1 MALTKISRSLL
12 DTGISDSSDA
22 TAITIDSSE
31 NVTIGVTNPVQ
42 ISTNLM
48 HGTSG
53 QNGFYVRTAISSAA
67 NPTFSNID
75 DTNTGA
81 FFPAAD
87 TVGFTTGG
95 SERMRIDSSGNV
107 LVGTTTFNN
116 LSTEAGVLAS
126 NNVVMARGSLA
137 DHQDACAVLQYSSDT
152 TWLRAY
158 GDTAGSGLMVFRVG
172 GGAGSTD
179 TEAMRI
185 DSSGN
190 VGIGTSSPNAYT
202 NYTVLTIDSPSSGTG
217 SVIDL
222 EYRTDRSLSM
232 FSEGSLSTIREI
244 RNYPLALGTND
255 TEAMRIDSSGQV
267 FVGRTSSVDAGLF
280 IVSANPSTYNH
291 ITTIPEANASYNA
304 LTMTDYVGNRLG
316 AISVGT
322 SGSTAITYGN
332 SSDYRLKENIVPME
346 KGLERVNKLK
356 PVKFDWKSDGTTS
369 EGFIAHEIQEAGWV
383 LGVTGKKDD
392 EEMQMV
398 DYGKLTPLLVK
409 AIQEQ
414 QEQIEA
420 LQSEIN
426 TLKGG

>member
-1 MALTKISRSLL
+1 
-12 DTGISDSSDA
+12 DSSDA

-217 SVIDL
+217 SVIDI

-244 RNYPLALGTND
+244 RNYPLALGTNN
-255 TEAMRIDSSGQV
+255 TERMRIDSSGRLLIGLTSAARTNDLLQV
-267 FVGRTSSVDAGLF
+267 NGAEGINAKATANGGACFVGLESAGNTAGATFAALNTSASVVFKVA
-280 IVSANPSTYNH
+280 
-291 ITTIPEANASYNA
+291 
-304 LTMTDYVGNRLG
+304 VGG
-316 AISVGT
+316 AISSTNT
-322 SGSTAITYGN
+322 SIT
-332 SSDYRLKENIVPME
+332 SISDERAKENIRDLE
-346 KGLERVNKLK
+346 IGLNEIKQLK
-356 PVKFDWKSDGTTS
+356 PRRFDWKEGKGSQTKDTM
-369 EGFIAHEIQEAGWV
+369 GFIAQEVEQVNGFETLIDKW
-383 LGVTGKKDD
+383 DD
-392 EEMQMV
+392 PDIKNAKALKMGDM
-398 DYGKLTPLLVK
+398 LPALVK

-420 LQSEIN
+420 LQS
-426 TLKGG
+426 

>member
-1 MALTKISRSLL
+1 Q
-12 DTGISDSSDA
+12 GIDDNADA
-22 TAITIDSSE
+22 TAITI
-31 NVTIGVTNPVQ
+31 
-42 ISTNLM
+42 
-48 HGTSG
+48 TSDED
-53 QNGFYVRTAISSAA
+53 FLVRQTSA
-67 NPTFSNID
+67 D
-75 DTNTGA
+75 VYDTNTGGSVRQYWGNQFSASNNTNSRVIIGSASNKGLVGGATVNASSKPIVNSYMA
-81 FFPAAD
+81 FESVDQTAGGEDGIIAFY
-87 TVGFTTGG
+87 TSSGGG
-95 SERMRIDSSGNV
+95 SGTEKMRIDSSGNV

-409 AIQEQ
+409 AIQE
-414 QEQIEA
+414 
-420 LQSEIN
+420 
-426 TLKGG
+426 